1 MPAKTGA
8 SHALSAFVSLIV
20 GTMLSKYIWTYT
32 PPLAEAG
39 AVAGRHLSAVVGT
52 PLSRDVTGGL
62 VVVLLLSFVWGVLYH
77 FARHGDGDGN

>member
-20 GTMLSKYIWTYT
+20 GTVLSKYVWTYT

-39 AVAGRHLSAVVGT
+39 AVAGRHLSGLIGT
-52 PLSRDVTGGL
+52 PIAPETTGGL
-62 VVVLLLSFVWGVLYH
+62 VVVLLLSFVWGVIYH
-77 FARHGDGDGN
+77 LARHDAEN